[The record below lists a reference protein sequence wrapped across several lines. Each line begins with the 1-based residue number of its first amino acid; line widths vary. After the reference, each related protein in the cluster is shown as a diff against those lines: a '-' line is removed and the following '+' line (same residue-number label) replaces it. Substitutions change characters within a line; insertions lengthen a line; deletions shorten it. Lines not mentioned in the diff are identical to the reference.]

1 LNISI
6 RGAVRHSAAATIDEE
21 PKDQIEMPVSTT
33 LTTLTI
39 PRRTAIED
47 PLIEMARRRE
57 VPTVAPGQ
65 IAAALRIAAHK
76 GKSKTRMVA
85 ILITPTTP
93 TTHTIQRDPK
103 RTANKAPT
111 IETAH
116 RVVLTV
122 VPHQIDGPNR
132 TAATID
138 VVSRAKG
145 RVRAVTTMVP
155 MLRADP
161 DPTIGAPLR
170 TAATIDVG
178 HRAKARMRAVTTMVP
193 MLRADPDRHRVVP
206 AVAPVAIEAK
216 PPVAGVAEDLEDLA
230 RKHGRRRQN
239 AENRQG
245 RERPEKKLIPKLSP
259 KRFGN
264 NRTSFCFLTGP
275 TNPASGELS
284 GGLAG
289 RTLQSGGGGRP

>member
-1 LNISI
+1 
-6 RGAVRHSAAATIDEE
+6 
-21 PKDQIEMPVSTT
+21 
-33 LTTLTI
+33 
-39 PRRTAIED
+39 
-47 PLIEMARRRE
+47 
-57 VPTVAPGQ
+57 
-65 IAAALRIAAHK
+65 
-76 GKSKTRMVA
+76 
-85 ILITPTTP
+85 
-93 TTHTIQRDPK
+93 
-103 RTANKAPT
+103 
-111 IETAH
+111 
-116 RVVLTV
+116 
-122 VPHQIDGPNR
+122 
-132 TAATID
+132 
-138 VVSRAKG
+138 
-145 RVRAVTTMVP
+145 
-155 MLRADP
+155 
-161 DPTIGAPLR
+161 
-170 TAATIDVG
+170 
-178 HRAKARMRAVTTMVP
+178 